1 MNTSQYRDMFIDES
15 REHLQ
20 IMNEVLLKLEN
31 DMQDIT
37 LVNEIFR
44 TAHTIKGMSGTMGY
58 QKLAKL
64 THQME
69 NVLHLCRNKEMAVD
83 PVIID
88 MLFECFDGLD
98 KYVENLAQYE
108 EEGELDTTDLV
119 RRLEYVA
126 QNKSTSNIPEEG
138 SEAVDQVVNEIEIQ
152 QDADFHIEQTD
163 ITDAVKQMAKEGGFN
178 AAAVKVVLAEDCVLK
193 IARVFMAFN
202 SLEKMGEVIKTH
214 PSTEDIEDE
223 KFERTIE
230 ALVMTKADHTVIRET
245 LLGIS
250 EIEDVVVKTFDLTV
264 DTNTSDIADSN
275 ETKVNAGPPTVA
287 RKNKPATNSNSQE
300 NTQKKR
306 SNKTV
311 RVDIERLD
319 NLMNLVSELIII
331 KTRLDDNEQSEK
343 QSKIDETLKY
353 FERITTALHDAVM
366 KVRMVPVE
374 RTFNRFPRMVRD
386 LAKKLDKSIDLI
398 VSGEETEVDR
408 TVIDEIGDPLIHLI
422 RNSIDHGI
430 ESKSERLSKG
440 KPELGSVHLRAYP
453 DGNSV
458 VLEVEDDGNG
468 IDPDKIAQ
476 KALEKGLFEREEL
489 DAMTK
494 PEIINLLF
502 APGFSTAD
510 QVTDVSGRG
519 VGLDVVKTKIES
531 LSGEIEVQS
540 EVGSGSKFI
549 IRLPLTLAIIQALM
563 ISLGSEK
570 YAIPLTNIRIITMVK
585 PSDIRLLE
593 GREIILYRDKTLPLV
608 RLSEVLSVP
617 DASDDE
623 ELLTV
628 VIVKKGDRE
637 IGIVVDGLIGQQEIV
652 IKSLGCYLNGLK
664 IISGATIMGNGSVVL
679 ILDTNQLF

>member
-31 DMQDIT
+31 NMQDIA

-69 NVLHLCRNKEMAVD
+69 NVLHLCRNQEMAID
-83 PVIID
+83 SVIID

-126 QNKSTSNIPEEG
+126 KNKTTSNIPAAGNEQIET
-138 SEAVDQVVNEIEIQ
+138 AVAEQNVQKDTE
-152 QDADFHIEQTD
+152 FHIEQSD
-163 ITDAVKQMAKEGGFN
+163 ITDSVKQMAAEGGFN
-178 AAAVKVVLAEDCVLK
+178 ATAVKIVLAEDCVLK

-202 SLEKMGEVIKTH
+202 SLEKIGEVIKTH

-223 KFERTIE
+223 KFERSIE
-230 ALVMTKADHTVIRET
+230 ALVMTKADQTVLRET
-245 LLGIS
+245 LLSIS
-250 EIEDVVVKTFDLTV
+250 EIEDVFVKSFDLAV
-264 DTNTSDIADSN
+264 AAENTMTT
-275 ETKVNAGPPTVA
+275 ETQVA
-287 RKNKPATNSNSQE
+287 VAAPLVTKQNQAANSASQE
-300 NTQKKR
+300 NKQKKR

-422 RNSIDHGI
+422 RNSIDHGV
-430 ESKSERLSKG
+430 ESKSTRLAKG
-440 KPELGSVHLRAYP
+440 KPEVGTVHLRAYP

-468 IDPDKIAQ
+468 IDPEIIAQ
-476 KALEKGLFEREEL
+476 KALQKGLFEREEL
-489 DAMTK
+489 EAMTK

-502 APGFSTAD
+502 APGFSTAEK
-510 QVTDVSGRG
+510 VTDVSGRG

-540 EVGSGSKFI
+540 EVGLGSKFV

-585 PSDIRLLE
+585 PSEIRMLE
-593 GREIILYRDKTLPLV
+593 GREIILYRNKTLPLV
-608 RLSEVLSVP
+608 RLSEVLDVP

>member
-20 IMNEVLLKLEN
+20 VMNEVLLKLEN

-69 NVLHLCRNKEMAVD
+69 NVLHLCRNQEMAVD

-126 QNKSTSNIPEEG
+126 KNKSTANIPAEGGEEV
-138 SEAVDQVVNEIEIQ
+138 SAVVSTAAQP
-152 QDADFHIEQTD
+152 DADFHIEQSD
-163 ITDAVKQMAKEGGFN
+163 ITDSVKQMAQEGGFT
-178 AAAVKVVLAEDCVLK
+178 ATAVKIILAEDCVLK

-223 KFERTIE
+223 KFERSVE
-230 ALVMTKADHTVIRET
+230 ALIMTKADQTMIRET
-245 LLGIS
+245 ILGIS
-250 EIEDVVVKTFDLTV
+250 EIDDVFVKTFDL
-264 DTNTSDIADSN
+264 DSEDAAATATEAKA
-275 ETKVNAGPPTVA
+275 ETTAGVPAVA
-287 RKNKPATNSNSQE
+287 KQKKPAASGDNKES
-300 NTQKKR
+300 TQKKR

-343 QSKIDETLKY
+343 HSKIDETLKY
-353 FERITTALHDAVM
+353 FERITTSLHDAVM

-430 ESKSERLSKG
+430 ESKAKRLANG
-440 KPELGSVHLRAYP
+440 KPEVGTVHLRAYP

-468 IDPDKIAQ
+468 IDADKIAQ
-476 KALEKGLFEREEL
+476 IALNKGLYEKEEL
-489 DAMTK
+489 EAMTK
-494 PEIINLLF
+494 PELINLLF
-502 APGFSTAD
+502 APGFSTAEK
-510 QVTDVSGRG
+510 VTDVSGRG

-540 EVGSGSKFI
+540 ELGSGSKFI

-563 ISLGSEK
+563 INLGSEK

-585 PSDIRLLE
+585 RSDIRLLE

-608 RLSEVLSVP
+608 RLSEVLEAP
-617 DASDDE
+617 DAASDE